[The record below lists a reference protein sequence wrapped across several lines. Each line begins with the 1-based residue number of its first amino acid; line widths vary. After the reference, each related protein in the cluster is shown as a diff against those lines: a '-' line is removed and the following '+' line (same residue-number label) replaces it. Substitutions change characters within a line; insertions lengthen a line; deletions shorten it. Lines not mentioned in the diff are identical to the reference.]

1 MLETTPICVLVIDP
15 RPLFAETMRAC
26 LNQVGHALFGRASDL
41 AEAKQQIDSL
51 QPDLVILGP
60 HLGETNLL
68 ACRELISQ
76 QPTLKIILFTV
87 HADDLLFQADA
98 VYVGVAACVRAEIT
112 DEELLAVIAQVLAGQ
127 RLFSQ
132 EILALAFE
140 PINLTE
146 RERDVLRL
154 MAEGK
159 SDREIAAALGLKFN
173 TVRNH
178 TQHILEE
185 LKVHSRQAAIWR
197 ARHRG
202 LV

>member
-1 MLETTPICVLVIDP
+1 MSETTPVRVLVLDP
-15 RPLFAETMRAC
+15 RPLFAKTMRAC
-26 LNQVGHALFGRASDL
+26 LDKVGHVLLGRASDV

-76 QPTLKIILFTV
+76 QPTLKIILFTA

-98 VYVGVAACVRAEIT
+98 VYVGVTACVCAETT
-112 DEELLAVIAQVLAGQ
+112 DEGLLEVIATVMTGQ
-127 RLFSQ
+127 KLFSQ
-132 EILALAFE
+132 EILALAFQ
-140 PINLTE
+140 PIELTE
-146 RERDVLRL
+146 RERDVLRF

-159 SDREIAAALGLKFN
+159 SDREIAVALGLKFN

-178 TQHILEE
+178 TRHILEK
-185 LKVHSRQAAIWR
+185 LNVHSRQKAVLR
-197 ARHRG
+197 AQSRG
-202 LV
+202 IV